1 MFKDSTK
8 KLVQL
13 PAQTDSYLY
22 LGAEY
27 MSTIR
32 ALKTGILC
40 ATSHKSPNKHVY
52 FFFLS
57 LALMFSLCGVLS
69 SAGTTSVSASSP
81 IKWCA
86 VGNTEASK
94 CDTWSI
100 NSMTGDANVIE
111 CQFAPT
117 VDDCLKMIMVNR
129 VKSPPLYF
137 AESALRLRIYRLPHP
152 AARGGRCHGSRRRTG
167 VHSWKVRSGSCN
179 GGAV

>member
-13 PAQTDSYLY
+13 PPQTDSYLY

-32 ALKTGILC
+32 VLKTGIIC

-52 FFFLS
+52 LFFFLS

-69 SAGTTSVSASSP
+69 SSAGTTSVSATSP

-86 VGNTEASK
+86 VGFTEASK

-100 NSMTGDANVIE
+100 NSMASDANVIE

-152 AARGGRCHGSRRRTG
+152 TA
-167 VHSWKVRSGSCN
+167 
-179 GGAV
+179 